1 MTERKGLI
9 TAAEHMA
16 LLQKDPVWVA
26 RNAESEA
33 RLKQRLEQS
42 RREQAK
48 LLADL
53 KDVGVQVES
62 VWDFVN
68 TADKYPAAIP
78 VLLRHLVVPYSK
90 RIKEGIVRALT
101 VDYAGPEVLRELIKQ
116 FQEQSDDSANSLKW
130 VLGNAISQVATPADA
145 ETVIGLA
152 IDPAHGEARDMITQ
166 RLPRVVRDKTRLR
179 EILGHLLGD
188 KQTEQYARRAGR
200 GQLY

>member
-33 RLKQRLEQS
+33 RLRQRLEQS

-68 TADKYPAAIP
+68 TADKYSTAIP

-179 EILGHLLGD
+179 EILEHLLGD
-188 KQTEQYARRAGR
+188 KQTERYARRAGR

>member
-1 MTERKGLI
+1 MTERKGPI
-9 TAAEHMA
+9 TAADHMA

-33 RLKQRLEQS
+33 RLKQGLEQS
-42 RREQAK
+42 RREQVK

-130 VLGNAISQVATPADA
+130 VLGNAISEVATPADA
-145 ETVIGLA
+145 ETMIELA
-152 IDPAHGEARDMITQ
+152 TNPIHGDARDMITQ
-166 RLPRVVRDKTRLR
+166 RLPRVVKNKVRLLEVLQR
-179 EILGHLLGD
+179 LVGD
-188 KQTEQYARRAGR
+188 KKMEKYARRASR

>member
-16 LLQKDPVWVA
+16 LLQRDPVWVA

-33 RLKQRLEQS
+33 RLKQRQEQF

-48 LLADL
+48 LLVDL
-53 KDVGVQVES
+53 RDVGIQAET

-78 VLLRHLVVPYSK
+78 VLLRHLVMPYSK

-101 VDYAGPEVLRELIKQ
+101 VDYAGSDVLCELIKQ
-116 FQEQSDDSANSLKW
+116 FREQTDDSANSLKW
-130 VLGNAISQVATPADA
+130 VLGNAISQAAKPADA

-166 RLPRVVRDKTRLR
+166 RLPRVVKDKGRLQ
-179 EILGHLLGD
+179 EVLQHLVGD
-188 KQTEQYARRAGR
+188 KQMEKYARRAGR

>member
-26 RNAESEA
+26 RNAERQA
-33 RLKQRLEQS
+33 RHKERMEQF
-42 RREQAK
+42 REEQAK

-53 KDVGVQVES
+53 KDAGVHVAS

-101 VDYAGPEVLRELIKQ
+101 VDYAGPDVLCELVKQ
-116 FQEQSDDSANSLKW
+116 FREQNDDSANSLKW
-130 VLGNAISQVATPADA
+130 VLGNAISEVATPADA
-145 ETVIGLA
+145 KTMIGLA
-152 IDPAHGEARDMITQ
+152 TDPAHGEARDMITQ
-166 RLPRVVRDKTRLR
+166 RLPRVVKNKARLR
-179 EILGHLLGD
+179 EVLQHLVQD
-188 KQTEQYARRAGR
+188 QQMEQYANNRGR
-200 GQLY
+200 IR

>member
-1 MTERKGLI
+1 MTERKGSI

-26 RNAESEA
+26 RNAERKA
-33 RLKQRLEQS
+33 RLKQRLEQF
-42 RREQAK
+42 RREQEK

-53 KDVGVQVES
+53 RDVGIQVQS

-101 VDYAGPEVLRELIKQ
+101 VDYAGPDVLRELIKQ

-130 VLGNAISQVATPADA
+130 VLGNAISEAATPADA
-145 ETVIGLA
+145 ETMIGLA
-152 IDPAHGEARDMITQ
+152 TDPAHGEARDMITQ
-166 RLPRVVRDKTRLR
+166 RLPRVVKDKARLR
-179 EILGHLLGD
+179 EILQHLTGD
-188 KQTEQYARRAGR
+188 KQMEKYARRAGR

>member
-1 MTERKGLI
+1 MTEKKGLI

-33 RLKQRLEQS
+33 RLEQRLEQS
-42 RREQAK
+42 RREQVK

-53 KDVGVQVES
+53 RDVGIHVES

-78 VLLRHLVVPYSK
+78 VLLRHLVMPYSK

-101 VDYAGPEVLRELIKQ
+101 VDYAGSEVLRELIKH
-116 FQEQSDDSANSLKW
+116 FREQTDDSANSLKW

-152 IDPAHGEARDMITQ
+152 TDPVHGEARDMIIQ
-166 RLPRVVRDKTRLR
+166 RLPRVVKDKTRLR
-179 EILGHLLGD
+179 KILQCLADD
-188 KQTEQYARRAGR
+188 KQMERYARRAGR

>member
-16 LLQKDPVWVA
+16 LLQKDPAWVA

-33 RLKQRLEQS
+33 RLKERLEQS

-53 KDVGVQVES
+53 KDAGVQVVS
-62 VWDFVN
+62 VWDLVN

-78 VLLRHLVVPYSK
+78 VLLRHLAVPYSK

-101 VDYAGPEVLRELIKQ
+101 VDYAGSDVLCELIRQ
-116 FQEQSDDSANSLKW
+116 FREQTDDSANSLKW
-130 VLGNAISQVATPADA
+130 VLGNAISQAAKPGDA

-166 RLPRVVRDKTRLR
+166 RLPRVVKDKTRLR
-179 EILGHLLGD
+179 AVLQHLVGD
-188 KQTEQYARRAGR
+188 KQMEKYARRASR